1 MWTTSGISAF
11 AGDREKFVV
20 KFASATLLLLVAPTP
35 YSSPPTPTATPPTF
49 STGFLG
55 VVLVALEKGKS
66 HPRHMDHPVAV
77 NIALSGFQVAMGTKE
92 AGMNG
97 M

>member
-1 MWTTSGISAF
+1 MHLQVT
-11 AGDREKFVV
+11 EK
-20 KFASATLLLLVAPTP
+20 SLSLNLQATLLLLVAPTS
-35 YSSPPTPTATPPTF
+35 YFSPPTATATTPTF
-49 STGFLG
+49 STRFRE